1 MSFLKRIGPGPLI
14 AAAFIGP
21 GTVTL
26 CSIAG
31 VRFGFA
37 LLWTLLFAI
46 VATGI
51 LQEMSARLGL
61 ISQKGLSQIIR
72 EQIDHP
78 IVKTMAIVLIISA
91 VVVGNAAYEAG
102 NISGAVLGLDGV
114 FGALTIGA
122 GSTNLWAALIGVVAF
137 VLLFIGSYKVLERAL
152 VGLVLFMSLAFVIT
166 AIMTR
171 PDISA
176 LFSGLLI
183 PSFPE
188 GSGLVLIGLIGTT
201 IVPYNLF
208 LHANLVKEK
217 WHNEADLPATK
228 TDTWVAVL
236 LGGLV
241 SMAIII
247 SAAAIQG
254 GDVQNVSDLSKALEP
269 LFGQWSKYFIA
280 LGLFAAGITS
290 AVTAPLAAAY
300 VVKGCLG
307 WDSDLR
313 DWNFR
318 AVWMI
323 ILLIGVVFSLS
334 GFKPILVIKFA
345 QAANGILL
353 PVVAGFLLWIA
364 NKKVVLGNYTNSPL
378 QNVLGIA
385 IILITLILGLKGVFA
400 ALGLQLF

>member
-31 VRFGFA
+31 VQFGFA

-78 IVKTMAIVLIISA
+78 IAKTLAVMLIISA

-114 FGALTIGA
+114 FGALSIG
-122 GSTNLWAALIGVVAF
+122 GGGTNLWAVIIGFVAF
-137 VLLFIGSYKVLERAL
+137 ILLFIGSYKVLERVL
-152 VGLVLFMSLAFVIT
+152 VGLVLFMSFAFVIT

-171 PDISA
+171 PDMGA

-188 GSGLVLIGLIGTT
+188 GSGLILIGLIGTT

-217 WHNEADLPATK
+217 WHNDSDFSATK

-241 SMAIII
+241 SMTIII

-307 WDSDLR
+307 WESDLR
-313 DWNFR
+313 AWNFR

-323 ILLIGVVFSLS
+323 ILLIGVLFSLS
-334 GFKPILVIKFA
+334 GFKPILIIKFA

-353 PVVAGFLLWIA
+353 PVVAGFLVWIA
-364 NKKVVLGNYTNSPL
+364 NKKAVLGTYTNSTL

-385 IILITLILGLKGVFA
+385 IILITLVLGLKGVLA
-400 ALGLQLF
+400 ALGMQLF

>member
-31 VRFGFA
+31 VQFGFA

-46 VATGI
+46 LATGL

-78 IVKTMAIVLIISA
+78 FGKRLAIILIISA
-91 VVVGNAAYEAG
+91 VVIGNAAYEAG

-114 FGALTIGA
+114 FGGLTLG
-122 GSTNLWAALIGVVAF
+122 GSINLWAVLIGIVAF
-137 VLLFIGSYKVLERAL
+137 ILLFIGSYKVLERVL
-152 VGLVLFMSLAFVIT
+152 VGLVIFMSFAFVVT

-171 PDISA
+171 PDLGA
-176 LFSGLLI
+176 LFQGLLL
-183 PSFPE
+183 PSFPKD
-188 GSGLVLIGLIGTT
+188 GGLILIGLIGTT

-217 WHNEADLPATK
+217 WQGEEDLKATK
-228 TDTWVAVL
+228 WDTWIAVG

-307 WDSDLR
+307 WESELR

-323 ILLIGVVFSLS
+323 ILAIGVVFSLS
-334 GFKPILVIKFA
+334 GFKPILIIKFA

-364 NKKVVLGNYTNSPL
+364 NKKAVLGSYTNSTL
-378 QNVLGIA
+378 QNVLGVA
-385 IILITLILGLKGVFA
+385 IILITMVIGLKGVLA
-400 ALGLQLF
+400 AFGIQLF